1 MITCP
6 ECDRGG
12 KCACPIYSEQS
23 RPTSSRPILSRTI
36 SLGQVYDM
44 TYEYSLESLNF
55 LAFMK
60 PSKHKMRSKGFF
72 HNLAGFVFEYFCD
85 SQRILATFA
94 KFCLNSPFATW
105 AYRLHIIQCAHAQ
118 APLHLPHK
126 FFDVKVFTKSSHFS
140 QLLSPN
146 LTKAFLVL
154 APDML
159 FSCGDWAT
167 S

>member
-1 MITCP
+1 
-6 ECDRGG
+6 
-12 KCACPIYSEQS
+12 
-23 RPTSSRPILSRTI
+23 
-36 SLGQVYDM
+36 
-44 TYEYSLESLNF
+44 
-55 LAFMK
+55 
-60 PSKHKMRSKGFF
+60 MRSKGFF
-72 HNLAGFVFEYFCD
+72 YNMTGFVFEYFCD

-126 FFDVKVFTKSSHFS
+126 FFDVKVFTKSF
-140 QLLSPN
+140 QLLLPN
-146 LTKAFLVL
+146 LAKALLVL

-167 S
+167 LQAQKNAKGGGVCKVLCQKAFMGDGGELKHELDDVFGI